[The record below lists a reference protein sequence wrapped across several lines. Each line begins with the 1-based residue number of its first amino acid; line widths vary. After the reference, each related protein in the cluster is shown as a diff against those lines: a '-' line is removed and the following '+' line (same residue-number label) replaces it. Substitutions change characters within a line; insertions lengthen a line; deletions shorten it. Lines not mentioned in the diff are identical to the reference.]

1 MPWSEENRP
10 DPDEIPESAIAD
22 RSLTGH
28 LIDIRHFQP
37 GTYRIAQLRLV
48 ACPLDDCE
56 HEVKNWFNSRS
67 SIQDH
72 LLHDHKPEDFG
83 LSPLRNTQD
92 PETVVISTGRM
103 SDTYHTRNCGSIT
116 RADDDN
122 LIEVERDNLADKYS
136 WCQHCKGRQINIE
149 EIKT

>member
-1 MPWSEENRP
+1 MPWSEDNRP
-10 DPDEIPESAIAD
+10 DPDNIPESAIAD

-37 GTYRIAQLRLV
+37 GFYSIPRLRLI
-48 ACPLDDCE
+48 ACPLPDCD

-83 LSPLRNTQD
+83 LSPLRETQE
-92 PETVVISTGRM
+92 PETVVISTT
-103 SDTYHTRNCGSIT
+103 SDIYHTRQCNSVT
-116 RADDDN
+116 RTADSN
-122 LIEVERDNLADKYS
+122 LVRISRDELTDEYR
-136 WCQHCKGRQINIE
+136 WCRNCKGRQINTE
-149 EIKT
+149 EINT